1 MKHLVILTLLLLA
14 QTVLGQ
20 QPIVISEGVSTFS
33 TGSQNT
39 LSFVVNNASVSDVT
53 KGWQDVFKGWKCKP
67 KGKQEWVAK
76 ECKAKNMGERT
87 FYVYSIIEE
96 VAGQGVRL
104 RAAFDLGGAHLTSAA
119 HPEQF
124 KAAEKILYD
133 LAVEQTKVAV
143 RAEVAAAQK
152 ILSDRQAELVALQN
166 TERKLESDIQEYQ
179 KKIEDSK
186 IGIGASRQAQT
197 TKLSELDAQRAVVRG
212 IEEKLKAIK

>member
-1 MKHLVILTLLLLA
+1 MKYLVILTLLLLA

-53 KGWQDVFKGWKCKP
+53 KGWQDVLKGWKCKP
-67 KGKQEWVAK
+67 KGTQEWVAK
-76 ECKAKNMGERT
+76 ECMAKNMGERT
-87 FYVYSIIEE
+87 FYVYSIIED

-197 TKLSELDAQRAVVRG
+197 TKLSEIDAQRAVVRG

>member
-1 MKHLVILTLLLLA
+1 MKHLSVLPLLLLA

-20 QPIVISEGVSTFS
+20 QPIVISEGVSAFS

-39 LSFVVNNASVSDVT
+39 LSFMVNNANVSDVT
-53 KGWQDVFKGWKCKP
+53 KGWQDVLNGWKCKP
-67 KGKQEWVAK
+67 KGKQEWISK
-76 ECKAKNMGERT
+76 DCKAKTMGERT
-87 FYVYSIIEE
+87 FYVYSVIEE

-104 RAAFDLGGAHLTSAA
+104 RAAFDLGGAHLSSAA

-124 KAAEKILYD
+124 KAAEKMLYD
-133 LAVEQTKVAV
+133 LAVEQTRVAV

-179 KKIEDSK
+179 KKIEESK